1 MHRLRLAPAA
11 FLLSTLAP
19 AAVWADGPMTFP
31 QVIDRNA
38 EYRTAWKAI
47 TAEIRPGDKEGRF
60 LRVLNGP
67 ATQMLATNTA
77 GRHLL
82 VGFVCEIHNCDA
94 NSVTVVIEP
103 SSSRMWAVQRRRIDV
118 PLRYRFLGQPDQTMR
133 AVLVRQAEL
142 GDLPLEERLK
152 H

>member
-1 MHRLRLAPAA
+1 MHRLRLAPTA
-11 FLLSTLAP
+11 FLLATLAP

-38 EYRTAWKAI
+38 EYRSTWKAI
-47 TAEIRPGDKEGRF
+47 TAEIRPGDKESRF

-142 GDLPLEERLK
+142 GDLPLEDRLK